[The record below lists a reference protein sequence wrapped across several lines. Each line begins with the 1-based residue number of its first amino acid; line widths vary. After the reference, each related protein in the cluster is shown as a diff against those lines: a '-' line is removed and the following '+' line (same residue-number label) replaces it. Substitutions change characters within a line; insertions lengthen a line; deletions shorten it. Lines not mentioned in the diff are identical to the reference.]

1 MYSFLSKL
9 ILCFIYLHSM
19 NRESLCAESQFPHE
33 KSIALAMDDEEDR
46 SGKAA
51 AGRIPDEFMKAAQE
65 WIKNL
70 KLSLGDPI
78 IVQPQTVHLS
88 SHEDIYSKYETQVK
102 EHPNHISFATGQ
114 AEKFLAY
121 ELIAR
126 TLYQKFHP
134 ESAASLKNK
143 CFLRYPSKKDP
154 KDLNEM
160 FERFPVRKDYDTASS
175 AVANYLISAS
185 PSLKEDHSN
194 ESAIAIFRENDR
206 DQVLDDVIF
215 GMFKEESVLSSLYE
229 EKIRQLLED
238 FPCSG
243 KGGVLTQVFLPKSAP
258 LHKSVYRSYG
268 YGIPYEGM
276 DYKVN
281 TFFEEYSKGVTWA
294 DDPVPQL
301 RFLPSAIKEHDARMI
316 RYTHITPEALQK
328 YAEKV
333 DNVVSGIFE
342 EYKESNLQL
351 FEQMSIA
358 MSVDNQEEKNV
369 LLDKLALQF
378 CKKNDPVKALELV
391 QMITNDYGEKARC
404 MTLVV
409 SGLIER
415 QECELA
421 EKVIQQESDRLLM
434 RQTLLARLGFLYID
448 HGNLTKIQMI
458 LDKMCASPQKNCV
471 LLFCISQFDDQK
483 EKFEQL
489 LSPLFSTNLT
499 ELMEQGALALEIEHS
514 DE

>member
-194 ESAIAIFRENDR
+194 ESAIAIFREMTE
-206 DQVLDDVIF
+206 I
-215 GMFKEESVLSSLYE
+215 KSLMM
-229 EKIRQLLED
+229 LFLE
-238 FPCSG
+238 CL
-243 KGGVLTQVFLPKSAP
+243 K
-258 LHKSVYRSYG
+258 RSRYC
-268 YGIPYEGM
+268 
-276 DYKVN
+276 
-281 TFFEEYSKGVTWA
+281 
-294 DDPVPQL
+294 
-301 RFLPSAIKEHDARMI
+301 LPSMKR
-316 RYTHITPEALQK
+316 K
-328 YAEKV
+328 
-333 DNVVSGIFE
+333 SG
-342 EYKESNLQL
+342 
-351 FEQMSIA
+351 
-358 MSVDNQEEKNV
+358 
-369 LLDKLALQF
+369 
-378 CKKNDPVKALELV
+378 
-391 QMITNDYGEKARC
+391 
-404 MTLVV
+404 
-409 SGLIER
+409 
-415 QECELA
+415 
-421 EKVIQQESDRLLM
+421 
-434 RQTLLARLGFLYID
+434 
-448 HGNLTKIQMI
+448 
-458 LDKMCASPQKNCV
+458 NC
-471 LLFCISQFDDQK
+471 
-483 EKFEQL
+483 
-489 LSPLFSTNLT
+489 
-499 ELMEQGALALEIEHS
+499 
-514 DE
+514 